1 VKQRGFFSIA
11 VAALIV
17 GILLIFLIAFQVRFD
32 EVAVVYQFEKP
43 VETITK
49 PGLYFKYPYPIQTV
63 RKYSKRVRTFETK
76 YSEYFT
82 KDRHTILVA
91 VSIGWKI
98 EDPIT
103 FQRAVGG
110 DRRKAEEDIEGLSAG
125 ARQEIINSHELGD
138 FINTDPGEFQ
148 FKTIEDEIEAKVREE
163 ALKGKYGVSIAFL
176 DITKFNLPEDVTKDV
191 LDRIR
196 AERTASAKA
205 LTSQGENEAAKL
217 RASAERQ
224 ASAIRSDGE
233 AKAIA
238 IRGEGDAEAAKHYK
252 VFDENPLLANFLK
265 SLDALEQLKR
275 RTTYILTTE
284 NPPYRLLDP
293 SLVIPGREPK
303 PERPAPK
310 PAGSE

>member
-1 VKQRGFFSIA
+1 VKRRGFFSIA

-17 GILLIFLIAFQVRFD
+17 AILLIFLIAFQVRFD
-32 EVAVVYQFEKP
+32 EVAVVYQFENP
-43 VETITK
+43 VSTIVK
-49 PGLYFKYPYPIQTV
+49 PGLYFKFPYPIQTV

-98 EDPIT
+98 EDPIAFKGAT
-103 FQRAVGG
+103 GG
-110 DRRKAEEDIEGLSAG
+110 DIGKAESDIEGLAAG
-125 ARQEIINSHELGD
+125 ARQEIINSHDLGD
-138 FINTDPGEFQ
+138 FINTDPSEFA
-148 FKTIEDEIEAKVREE
+148 FRAIEDEIEAKVRDE
-163 ALKGKYGVSIAFL
+163 ARKGNYGISIAYL

-196 AERTASAKA
+196 AERSASAKA
-205 LTSQGENEAAKL
+205 FISQGENEAADL
-217 RASAERQ
+217 RAKAEAE
-224 ASAIRSDGE
+224 ASIIRSKGKAE
-233 AKAIA
+233 AIA
-238 IRGEGDAEAAKHYK
+238 RRGEGDAEAAKHYK
-252 VFDENPLLANFLK
+252 VFAENPLLANFLK

-293 SLVIPGREPK
+293 DLVIPGREPR
-303 PERPAPK
+303 PDQPAPK
-310 PAGSE
+310 STGSE